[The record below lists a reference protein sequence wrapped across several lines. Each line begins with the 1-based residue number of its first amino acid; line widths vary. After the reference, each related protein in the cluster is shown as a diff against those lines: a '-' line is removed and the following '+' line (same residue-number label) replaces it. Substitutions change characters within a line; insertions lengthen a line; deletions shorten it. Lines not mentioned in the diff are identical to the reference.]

1 MTHLALTFNGGIHV
15 EEHKNTRGCAVEA
28 MTPPAW
34 VSIPMSQHIGIHA
47 EPCVGVGD
55 TVLRGQRIG
64 EVEAGLGCPV
74 HSSISGKVI
83 RIDERSTATGA
94 RIRNVVI
101 ENDGRMEVHPDIAPW
116 GKTLADTTTEEI
128 VEVVRNAGI
137 SGMGGATF
145 PTYAKINSALGK
157 VEHIIVNCAECE
169 PFITANHRLLLENPG
184 AVIGGLKILLK
195 AFGIRQGEIAIEDNK
210 PDAIKKLKELTADSE
225 LVKIHVLKTKYPQ
238 GDERQI
244 IYALTGKEL
253 PMGKLPADVGCC
265 IFNAETCAA
274 IYNAFATGMP
284 LVERIVTVDGDCIKN
299 PKNVLVPIGTS
310 YRDLIAFCGGLT
322 REPKKIVNGGPM
334 MGFAQWDIDSPVTK
348 GTSAILALSEDIEHP
363 YEQPIACIRCGRCVR
378 GCPMKLMPNYL
389 AMFSMQDKLDMAEQF
404 DITSCVECG
413 SCSYSCPAH
422 VPISQYIR
430 ATKIKVI
437 ERSRAMLIAREKSQ
451 NK

>member
-1 MTHLALTFNGGIHV
+1 MALTFNGGIHV
-15 EEHKNTRGCAVEA
+15 EEHKNTRGCVVEA
-28 MTPPAW
+28 MTPPAL

-94 RIRNVVI
+94 RIRNIVI

-128 VEVVRNAGI
+128 VEIVRNAGI

-210 PDAIKKLKELTADSE
+210 SDAIRMLKELTEDSE

-274 IYNAFATGMP
+274 IYNAFVSGMP